1 MKLLNKTRILILMT
15 SAWGNLGWDLGV
27 GYILVRD
34 HGGHGMAS
42 LSEKQLCFG
51 HQNAAK
57 LALAV
62 L

>member
-1 MKLLNKTRILILMT
+1 M
-15 SAWGNLGWDLGV
+15 GLGSGV
-27 GYILVRD
+27 YISTIVRD
-34 HGGHGMAS
+34 HGGHVMAS